1 MERGEGFQP
10 GSRII
15 EKGQVGVGRT
25 EREMWSCSIWG
36 VLSDVQVAVLRA
48 ICLFVSEMPK

>member
-1 MERGEGFQP
+1 MEHGEGFQP

-15 EKGQVGVGRT
+15 EKCQVGVGRT